1 MPILVILSVKCA
13 YYPCFILNFRKPLC
27 FPMHF
32 LIVFLCLKRE
42 GQGKLLGYSDKYMNN
57 GEILGKN
64 DRKRVFIMQKVLRK
78 RTGKS
83 LYYAESTK
91 NGSEKG
97 KKKDA
102 T

>member
-1 MPILVILSVKCA
+1 
-13 YYPCFILNFRKPLC
+13 
-27 FPMHF
+27 MHF
-32 LIVFLCLKRE
+32 LIVFLYLKRE
-42 GQGKLLGYSDKYMNN
+42 EQGKLLSDLYEYMNN

-64 DRKRVFIMQKVLRK
+64 DRKKVLIMQKILRK
-78 RTGKS
+78 GVGKS
-83 LYYAESTK
+83 LYYAKSIK